1 MRSGRF
7 QSRSGFLYLHL
18 TFRSRVL
25 TRVDCMTDLTRR
37 TLVKTSL
44 TGMALAGLATNAAP
58 ATAAPSAVPLVRKR
72 LTLPTGIATGDVTTD
87 SAVLW
92 SRASGPGRLTALLQA
107 VDKSGEIL
115 RGRYGFSR
123 TIRGPLATEASD
135 FTAKIHA
142 TGLPAGT
149 RFALELNF
157 EDENGA
163 GEAVRGTFSTAPGMH
178 DDGAKDE
185 RGGVRP
191 SSSSQSFVWTGDTA
205 GQGWGINE
213 DLGGMRGYKAMHA
226 TGPDFFIHSG
236 DTIYA
241 DGPIAATVTEKDG
254 QVWRNIVTEEV
265 SKVAETLKEYR
276 GRHRYNSLDA
286 NMRAMFAD
294 VPVIAQWDDHET
306 TNNWYPGEILDD
318 PRYTER
324 NVNVLAARGRQAWQ
338 ENMPIADA
346 AALWRP
352 GKVDDAGQYQPA
364 RIYRK
369 ISRGPQLDIFCL
381 DMRTFK
387 SPNTDGKEPYATNIL
402 GQEQV
407 DWLIKEVRKSKA
419 TWKVIAADLPLGI
432 IVPDGA
438 VKQESLANRD
448 HGAPLGR
455 ELEIA
460 GVLSAFKKYGVK
472 NTVWLTADVHY
483 CAAHHY
489 SPERA
494 SFTDFDPFW
503 EFVAGPIN
511 AGSFGPSE
519 MDGTFGP
526 EVLFAKAG
534 RFPGESPRNGENQ
547 YFGHVDLAADG
558 LFTVSLR
565 NANGA
570 VLYSKALT
578 PER

>member
-1 MRSGRF
+1 
-7 QSRSGFLYLHL
+7 
-18 TFRSRVL
+18 
-25 TRVDCMTDLTRR
+25 MTDFTRR

-44 TGMALAGLATNAAP
+44 AGLTLAGLAGGTAP
-58 ATAAPSAVPLVRKR
+58 AYAAIPLVRKR
-72 LTLPTGIATGDVTTD
+72 LTIPTGIATGDVTTD

-92 SRASGPGRLTALLQA
+92 SRASGPGRMTATLQA
-107 VDKSGEIL
+107 VDSAGEIL

-135 FTAKIHA
+135 FTAKIQA
-142 TGLPAGT
+142 NGLPAGT
-149 RFALELNF
+149 RFALELGF
-157 EDENGA
+157 EDENGSS
-163 GEAVRGTFSTAPGMH
+163 ETVRGTFSTAPGSANGKNDGGT
-178 DDGAKDE
+178 DDA
-185 RGGVRP
+185 RGGGSP

-213 DLGGMRGYKAMHA
+213 ELGGMRGYKAMHA
-226 TGPDFFIHSG
+226 TRPDFFIHSG

-265 SKVAETLKEYR
+265 SKVAETLQEYR

-286 NMRAMFAD
+286 NMRAMFAE

-306 TNNWYPGEILDD
+306 HNNWYPGQILDD
-318 PRYTER
+318 ARYTER
-324 NVNVLAARGRQAWQ
+324 NVNTLAARGRQAWQ

-352 GKVDDAGQYQPA
+352 GKFDAGQYQPA
-364 RIYRK
+364 HIYRK

-387 SPNTDGKEPYATNIL
+387 SPNTDGKEPYTTNIL

-432 IVPDGA
+432 IVPDGP
-438 VKQESLANRD
+438 VNQESLSNRD
-448 HGAPLGR
+448 NGAPLGR

-460 GVLSAFKKYGVK
+460 GVLSAFKKFGVK
-472 NTVWLTADVHY
+472 NTVWLAADVHY

-511 AGSFGPSE
+511 AGSFGPND

-526 EVLFAKAG
+526 EVVFSKAG
-534 RFPGESPRNGENQ
+534 RFAGESPRDGENQ
-547 YFGHVDLAADG
+547 YFGHVELASDG
-558 LFTVSLR
+558 VFTVSLR
-565 NANGA
+565 NALGA

-578 PER
+578 PQR

>member
-1 MRSGRF
+1 
-7 QSRSGFLYLHL
+7 
-18 TFRSRVL
+18 
-25 TRVDCMTDLTRR
+25 MTDLSRR

-44 TGMALAGLATNAAP
+44 TGLALAGLATGTAAP
-58 ATAAPSAVPLVRKR
+58 APAAIPLVRKR
-72 LTLPTGIATGDVTTD
+72 LTLPTGIATGDVTAD

-92 SRASGPGRLTALLQA
+92 SRASGPGRLTARLQA
-107 VDKSGEIL
+107 VDSAGEIL

-123 TIRGPLATEASD
+123 TIQGPLATEASD

-142 TGLPAGT
+142 KGLPAGT

-157 EDENGA
+157 EDENGL
-163 GEAVRGTFSTAPGMH
+163 GEAVTGTFTTAPGSSVNNSAGNG
-178 DDGAKDE
+178 DPEDE
-185 RGGVRP
+185 REGRKP

-213 DLGGMRGYKAMHA
+213 EIGGMRGYKAMHA
-226 TGPDFFIHSG
+226 TRPDFFIHSG

-241 DGPIAATVTEKDG
+241 DGPIATTVTEKDG
-254 QVWRNIVTEEV
+254 HVWRNIVTEEV

-286 NMRAMFAD
+286 NMRAMFAE

-306 TNNWYPGEILDD
+306 HNNWYPGQILDD
-318 PRYTER
+318 ARYTER

-338 ENMPIADA
+338 ENMPISDS

-352 GKVDDAGQYQPA
+352 GTFDAGQYQPA

-381 DMRTFK
+381 DMRTYK
-387 SPNTDGKEPYATNIL
+387 SPNTDGKEPYDTNIL

-407 DWLIKEVRKSKA
+407 DWLIKEVRQSKA

-432 IVPDGA
+432 IVPDGP
-438 VKQESLANRD
+438 VNQESLSNRD
-448 HGAPLGR
+448 NGAPLGR

-460 GVLSAFKKYGVK
+460 GVLSAFKRDGVK

-511 AGSFGPSE
+511 AGSFGPND

-526 EVLFAKAG
+526 EVVFAKAG
-534 RFPGESPRNGENQ
+534 RFPGESPRDGENQ
-547 YFGHVDLAADG
+547 YFGHVDLAADST
-558 LFTVSLR
+558 FTVSLR

-570 VLYSKALT
+570 VLFSKTLI
-578 PER
+578 PQR

>member
-1 MRSGRF
+1 M
-7 QSRSGFLYLHL
+7 
-18 TFRSRVL
+18 
-25 TRVDCMTDLTRR
+25 DAMTDFSRR
-37 TLVKTSL
+37 TLVKSS
-44 TGMALAGLATNAAP
+44 LAGLTLAGLTVGAAGPAGAAP
-58 ATAAPSAVPLVRKR
+58 AAMPLVRKR

-92 SRASGPGRLTALLQA
+92 SRASGPGRLTATLNA
-107 VDKSGEIL
+107 IDDAGELL

-142 TGLPAGT
+142 KGLPAGT
-149 RFALELNF
+149 RFRLELNF
-157 EDENGA
+157 EDENGM
-163 GEAVRGTFSTAPGMH
+163 GEAGQGTFSTAPGNKEPN
-178 DDGAKDE
+178 DGGTSGG
-185 RGGVRP
+185 RGGGRP
-191 SSSSQSFVWTGDTA
+191 ASSSQSFVWTGDTA

-213 DLGGMRGYKAMHA
+213 EIGGMRGYKAMHDVR
-226 TGPDFFIHSG
+226 PDFFIHSG

-241 DGPIAATVTEKDG
+241 DGPIAESVIEKDG

-265 SKVAETLKEYR
+265 SKVAETLKEFR

-286 NMRAMFAD
+286 NMRSLFAD

-306 TNNWYPGEILDD
+306 HNNWYPGQVLDD
-318 PRYTER
+318 ARYTER

-338 ENMPIADA
+338 ENMPIADS

-352 GKVDDAGQYQPA
+352 GTYDAGQYQPA

-369 ISRGPQLDIFCL
+369 IPRGPQLDIFCL
-381 DMRTFK
+381 DMRTYK
-387 SPNTDGKEPYATNIL
+387 SPNTDGKEPYTTNIL

-407 DWLIKEVRKSKA
+407 DWLIKEVRQSKA

-432 IVPDGA
+432 VVPDGP
-438 VKQESLANRD
+438 VNQESLSNRD
-448 HGAPLGR
+448 NGAPLGR

-494 SFTDFDPFW
+494 SFKDFQPFW

-511 AGSFGPSE
+511 AGSFGPND

-526 EVLFAKAG
+526 DVVFSKAG

-547 YFGHVDLAADG
+547 FFGHVELGSDDS
-558 LFTVSLR
+558 FTVSLR

-570 VLYSKALT
+570 AVFSKVLS

>member
-1 MRSGRF
+1 
-7 QSRSGFLYLHL
+7 
-18 TFRSRVL
+18 
-25 TRVDCMTDLTRR
+25 MTDFSRR
-37 TLVKTSL
+37 TLVKSS
-44 TGMALAGLATNAAP
+44 LAGLTLAGLTAGATTP
-58 ATAAPSAVPLVRKR
+58 AGAAPSAIPLVRKR

-92 SRASGPGRLTALLQA
+92 SRASGPGRLTATLNA
-107 VDKSGEIL
+107 IDDAGEIL

-142 TGLPAGT
+142 KGLPPGT
-149 RFALELNF
+149 RFRLELNF
-157 EDENGA
+157 EDENGT
-163 GEAVRGTFSTAPGMH
+163 GEAAQGTFSTAPGNKEAN
-178 DDGAKDE
+178 DGGTPGG
-185 RGGVRP
+185 RGGGRP
-191 SSSSQSFVWTGDTA
+191 ASSSQSFVWTGDTA
-205 GQGWGINE
+205 GQGWGINGQI
-213 DLGGMRGYKAMHA
+213 GGMRGYKAMHDVR
-226 TGPDFFIHSG
+226 PDFFIHSG

-241 DGPIAATVTEKDG
+241 DGPIAESVTEKDG

-265 SKVAETLKEYR
+265 SKVAETLKEFR

-286 NMRAMFAD
+286 NMRSLFAD

-306 TNNWYPGEILDD
+306 HNNWYPGQVLDD
-318 PRYTER
+318 ARYTER

-338 ENMPIADA
+338 ENMPIADS

-352 GKVDDAGQYQPA
+352 GTYDAGQYQPA

-369 ISRGPQLDIFCL
+369 IPRGPQLDIFCL
-381 DMRTFK
+381 DMRTYK
-387 SPNTDGKEPYATNIL
+387 SPNTDGKEPYTTNIL

-407 DWLIKEVRKSKA
+407 DWLIKEVRQSKA

-432 IVPDGA
+432 VVPDGP
-438 VKQESLANRD
+438 VNQESLSNRD
-448 HGAPLGR
+448 NGAPLGR

-460 GVLSAFKKYGVK
+460 GVLSAFKKHGVK

-494 SFTDFDPFW
+494 SFKDFQPFW

-511 AGSFGPSE
+511 AGSFGPND

-526 EVLFAKAG
+526 EVVFSKAG

-547 YFGHVDLAADG
+547 FFGHVELGSDDS
-558 LFTVSLR
+558 FTVSLR
-565 NANGA
+565 NANGTA
-570 VLYSKALT
+570 VFSKVLS

>member
-1 MRSGRF
+1 
-7 QSRSGFLYLHL
+7 
-18 TFRSRVL
+18 
-25 TRVDCMTDLTRR
+25 MTDLSRR

-44 TGMALAGLATNAAP
+44 ASIALAGAATASAAP
-58 ATAAPSAVPLVRKR
+58 ASAAPAAIPLVRKR

-92 SRASGPGRLTALLQA
+92 SRASGPGRITATLRA
-107 VDKSGEIL
+107 IDNAGELL

-123 TIRGPLATEASD
+123 VIQGPLATEDSD

-142 TGLPAGT
+142 RGLPAGT

-157 EDENGA
+157 EDENGP
-163 GEAVRGTFSTAPGMH
+163 GEAVRGTFRTAPGSLNGAN
-178 DDGAKDE
+178 DGGAQHARE
-185 RGGVRP
+185 GGRP

-213 DLGGMRGYKAMHA
+213 DIGGMRGYKAMHD
-226 TGPDFFIHSG
+226 TNPDFFIHSG
-236 DTIYA
+236 DTVYA
-241 DGPIAATVTEKDG
+241 DGPIAATVAEKDG

-265 SKVAETLKEYR
+265 AKVAETLKEYR

-338 ENMPIADA
+338 ENMPIADS

-352 GKVDDAGQYQPA
+352 GTFDGGQYQPA
-364 RIYRK
+364 RIFRK

-387 SPNTDGKEPYATNIL
+387 STNTDGKEPYATNIL

-419 TWKVIAADLPLGI
+419 MWKVIAADLPLGI

-438 VKQESLANRD
+438 VNQESLANRD
-448 HGAPLGR
+448 PGAPLGR

-460 GVLSAFKKYGVK
+460 GVLSAFKRDGVK
-472 NTVWLTADVHY
+472 NIVWLTADVHY

-511 AGSFGPSE
+511 AGSFGPND

-526 EVLFAKAG
+526 EVVFSKAG
-534 RFPGESPRNGENQ
+534 RFPGESPRDGENQ
-547 YFGHVDLAADG
+547 YFGHVDLGSDG
-558 LFTVSLR
+558 MFNVSLR
-565 NANGA
+565 NANGG
-570 VLYSKALT
+570 VVFSKSLT
-578 PER
+578 PA

>member
-1 MRSGRF
+1 
-7 QSRSGFLYLHL
+7 
-18 TFRSRVL
+18 
-25 TRVDCMTDLTRR
+25 MTDLSRR

-44 TGMALAGLATNAAP
+44 ATLALAGVATGTAAP
-58 ATAAPSAVPLVRKR
+58 ASAAPASGAPSAIPLVRKR
-72 LTLPTGIATGDVTTD
+72 LTLPNGIATGDVTSD

-92 SRASGPGRLTALLQA
+92 SRASGPGRMMARLQA
-107 VDKSGEIL
+107 VDSAGQVL
-115 RGRYGFSR
+115 QGRYGFSR
-123 TIRGPLATEASD
+123 TIQGPLANEASD

-142 TGLPAGT
+142 KSLPAGT
-149 RFALELNF
+149 RFAVELNF
-157 EDENGA
+157 EDENGL
-163 GEAVRGTFSTAPGMH
+163 GEAVKGTFSTAPGSAAGKY
-178 DDGAKDE
+178 DGGTEDA
-185 RGGVRP
+185 RGGGSP
-191 SSSSQSFVWTGDTA
+191 SSYSQSFVWTGDTA

-226 TGPDFFIHSG
+226 TRPDFFIHSG

-241 DGPIAATVTEKDG
+241 DGPISATVTEKDG
-254 QVWRNIVTEEV
+254 RVWRNIVTEEV

-276 GRHRYNSLDA
+276 GRHRYNQMDA
-286 NMRAMFAD
+286 NMLAMFAD

-318 PRYTER
+318 ARYTER
-324 NVNVLAARGRQAWQ
+324 DVNVLAARGRQAWQ
-338 ENMPIADA
+338 ENMPIADS

-352 GKVDDAGQYQPA
+352 GTFDAGQYQPA

-438 VKQESLANRD
+438 VNQESLSNRD
-448 HGAPLGR
+448 NGAPLGR

-460 GVLSAFKKYGVK
+460 GVLSAFKRDGVK
-472 NTVWLTADVHY
+472 NVVWLTADVHY

-494 SFTDFDPFW
+494 TFTDFDPFW

-511 AGSFGPSE
+511 AGSFGPNA

-526 EVLFAKAG
+526 EVVFAKAG
-534 RFPGESPRNGENQ
+534 RFPGESPRDGENQ
-547 YFGHVDLAADG
+547 YFGHVALGPDG
-558 LFTVSLR
+558 TFTVSLR

-570 VLYSKALT
+570 VIFSKALT
-578 PER
+578 PAH

>member
-1 MRSGRF
+1 
-7 QSRSGFLYLHL
+7 
-18 TFRSRVL
+18 
-25 TRVDCMTDLTRR
+25 MTDLSRR
-37 TLVKTSL
+37 NLVKTSL
-44 TGMALAGLATNAAP
+44 ASLALVGAGTAGAGTVGIPAASAAP
-58 ATAAPSAVPLVRKR
+58 AAIPLVRKR

-92 SRASGPGRLTALLQA
+92 ARASGPGRLTARLQA
-107 VDKSGEIL
+107 VDSAGEIL

-123 TIRGPLATEASD
+123 TIQGPLATDASD

-142 TGLPAGT
+142 KGLPSGT

-157 EDENGA
+157 EDENGL
-163 GEAVRGTFSTAPGMH
+163 GEAVNGTFSTAPGSSGN
-178 DDGAKDE
+178 DRQGAPGDGT
-185 RGGVRP
+185 R
-191 SSSSQSFVWTGDTA
+191 SSNQSFVWTGDTA

-213 DLGGMRGYKAMHA
+213 EIGGMRGYNAMHA
-226 TGPDFFIHSG
+226 TRPDFFIHSG

-265 SKVAETLKEYR
+265 SKVAETLGEYR

-286 NMRAMFAD
+286 NMRAMFAE

-306 TNNWYPGEILDD
+306 HNNWYPGQILDD
-318 PRYTER
+318 ARYTER

-338 ENMPIADA
+338 ENMPIADS

-352 GKVDDAGQYQPA
+352 GTFDAGQYQPA

-369 ISRGPQLDIFCL
+369 ISRGPQLEIFCL

-387 SPNTDGKEPYATNIL
+387 SPNTDGKEPYSTNIL

-407 DWLIKEVRKSKA
+407 DWLIKEVRQSKA

-432 IVPDGA
+432 IVPDGP
-438 VKQESLANRD
+438 VNQESLSNRD
-448 HGAPLGR
+448 NGAPLGR

-460 GVLSAFKKYGVK
+460 GVLSAFKRDGVK

-494 SFTDFDPFW
+494 AFTDFDPFW

-511 AGSFGPSE
+511 AGSFGPNA

-526 EVLFAKAG
+526 EVVFSKAG
-534 RFPGESPRNGENQ
+534 RFAGESPRDGENQ
-547 YFGHVDLAADG
+547 YFGHVDLAPDG
-558 LFTVSLR
+558 TFTASLR

-570 VLYSKALT
+570 VLFSKTLT

>member
-1 MRSGRF
+1 
-7 QSRSGFLYLHL
+7 
-18 TFRSRVL
+18 
-25 TRVDCMTDLTRR
+25 MTDLSRR
-37 TLVKTSL
+37 TLVKSS
-44 TGMALAGLATNAAP
+44 LAGLTLAGLVTAGTPANAAP
-58 ATAAPSAVPLVRKR
+58 KAVPLVRKR

-92 SRASGPGRLTALLQA
+92 SRASGPGRLTATLRA
-107 VDKSGEIL
+107 IDDAGEIL

-142 TGLPAGT
+142 KGLPAGT
-149 RFALELNF
+149 RFKLELNF
-157 EDENGA
+157 EDESGP
-163 GEAVRGTFSTAPGMH
+163 GEALQGTFRTAPGTNKAN
-178 DDGAKDE
+178 DGGTQDA
-185 RGGVRP
+185 RGGGRP
-191 SSSSQSFVWTGDTA
+191 ASYSQSFVWTGDTA
-205 GQGWGINE
+205 GQGWGINP
-213 DLGGMRGYKAMHA
+213 DIGGMRGYQAMHQ
-226 TGPDFFIHSG
+226 TRPDFFIHSG

-241 DGPIAATVTEKDG
+241 DGPIADTVTEKDG
-254 QVWRNIVTEEV
+254 QVWRNMVTEEV

-276 GRHRYNSLDA
+276 GRHRYNSLDT
-286 NMRAMFAD
+286 NMRALFAD

-338 ENMPIADA
+338 ENMPIADS

-352 GKVDDAGQYQPA
+352 GTYDAGQYQPA

-387 SPNTDGKEPYATNIL
+387 SPNTDGKEPYSTNIL

-407 DWLIKEVRKSKA
+407 DWLIKEVRQSKA

-432 IVPDGA
+432 VVPDGA
-438 VKQESLANRD
+438 VNQESLSNRD
-448 HGAPLGR
+448 NGAPLGR

-460 GVLSAFKKYGVK
+460 GVLSAFKKYGIK

-511 AGSFGPSE
+511 AGSFGPND

-526 EVLFAKAG
+526 EVVFSKAG
-534 RFPGESPRNGENQ
+534 RFPGESPRDGENQ
-547 YFGHVDLAADG
+547 YFGHVELGSDNT
-558 LFTVSLR
+558 FNVSLR

-570 VLYSKALT
+570 VIFSKTLN